1 VSLQAFRETQA
12 QSKRSAIMQ
21 AASRLFAEH
30 GFREVSTAALA
41 AAAGVSTATL
51 YRYFPDKESIFGA
64 VIDELVSDVI
74 QTRAVRSEDSE
85 NRLRDLALRYA
96 DLLSDPLVVGLIRA
110 VVADR
115 GNSSAFGE
123 RLETQGNGIFEKEFE
138 TEIRALLKAHNSP
151 ELDHVSQAS
160 RELRGVLEH
169 NTLLP
174 ELLFHVQPDR
184 GELPAMVDQALDSWS
199 RRWIPSS

>member
-1 VSLQAFRETQA
+1 
-12 QSKRSAIMQ
+12 MQ
-21 AASRLFAEH
+21 AASRLFATH
-30 GFREVSTAALA
+30 GFREASTAALA
-41 AAAGVSTATL
+41 SAAGVSTATL

-64 VIDELVSDVI
+64 VIDELVSEVI
-74 QTRAVRSEDSE
+74 QARALRSDVSE

-115 GNSSAFGE
+115 ENSSAFGD
-123 RLETQGNGIFEKEFE
+123 RLETHGNGIFEKEFE
-138 TEIRALLKAHNSP
+138 AEIRALLNAHNAL
-151 ELDHVSQAS
+151 ELDNVTQAS
-160 RELRGVLEH
+160 RELRGLLEH

-184 GELPAMVDQALDSWS
+184 NELPAMVDQALDSWCK
-199 RRWIPSS
+199 RWIPSA